1 MADSRRTRRRT
12 AGASS
17 SRSRNVR
24 LASIEGWIS
33 DEEQHGDYVH
43 FWQERRI
50 MAVKFIRL
58 DFYHFYGFQ
67 FPYLFHAQGLTHL
80 VEQKGCIYLDLIRVF
95 YFNMCYRDDIITTK
109 VKGVS
114 IIQDDDIWTNVA
126 QLTLWDDAVKV
137 HLGVPDFN
145 RILAFQSFLRH
156 PEQQINRRQLLL
168 GGFKVEERMI
178 HYLIVWILCPRATNH
193 AQCSEQDL
201 LLLYGLLNHIH
212 IYWPALISDTMV
224 QTKKYSSYHFP
235 YALLISRIL
244 EYKGVS
250 VDGELT
256 TSIQAIGTE
265 IRETTFRQMGFVAC
279 GRVIIHKDDDHHEN
293 ANDDMDAHM
302 VDPVPAATSADAGPS
317 HMPSNSSLTMEEH
330 FVNLSKQLEDMRL
343 FQQTH
348 FEQIYEWQQNHEE
361 FVIDQ
366 FNDLDT
372 RIGNIEN
379 YFNLQPPERPPS
391 PEF

>member
-24 LASIEGWIS
+24 PASIEGWIS
-33 DEEQHGDYVH
+33 DEEQHGNYVH

-58 DFYHFYGFQ
+58 DFYRFYGFQ
-67 FPYLFHAQGLTHL
+67 FPDLFHAQGLTHL
-80 VEQKGCIYLDLIRVF
+80 VEQKGCIYPDLICVF
-95 YFNMCYRDDIITTK
+95 YFNMRYHDGIITTK
-109 VKGVS
+109 SILEFRTSIVS
-114 IIQDDDIWTNVA
+114 S
-126 QLTLWDDAVKV
+126 
-137 HLGVPDFN
+137 PFN
-145 RILAFQSFLRH
+145 PFLRH
-156 PEQQINRRQLLL
+156 PEQQINRRQLLV

-212 IYWPALISDTMV
+212 IDWPSLISDTMV
-224 QTKKYSSYHFP
+224 KAKKYPSYHFP

-250 VDGELT
+250 VVGELT
-256 TSIQAIGTE
+256 TAIQAIGTE
-265 IRETTFRQMGFVAC
+265 IGETTFRQMGFVAR

-302 VDPVPAATSADAGPS
+302 VDPVPAATSADVGPS

-330 FVNLSKQLEDMRL
+330 FANLSKQLEDMRL

-379 YFNLQPPERPPS
+379 HFNLQPPERPPS

>member
-1 MADSRRTRRRT
+1 MADSRRTQRRT

-17 SRSRNVR
+17 SRSQNVHP
-24 LASIEGWIS
+24 ASIEGWIS
-33 DEEQHGDYVH
+33 DEEKHGDYVH

-58 DFYHFYGFQ
+58 NFYRFYGFQ
-67 FPYLFHAQGLTHL
+67 FPDLFRAQGLTHL
-80 VEQKGCIYLDLIRVF
+80 VEKKGYIYPDLIRVF
-95 YFNMCYRDDIITTK
+95 YFNLRYRDGIITTT
-109 VKGVS
+109 VKGVP
-114 IIQDDDIWTNVA
+114 IILNDDIWTNVA

-137 HLGVPDFN
+137 HLGIPDFN
-145 RILAFQSFLRH
+145 RLIAFQSFLRH
-156 PEQQINRRQLLL
+156 PEQQINHRQLLV

-178 HYLIVWILCPRATNH
+178 HYLIMY
-193 AQCSEQDL
+193 E
-201 LLLYGLLNHIH
+201 
-212 IYWPALISDTMV
+212 
-224 QTKKYSSYHFP
+224 KYNSYHFP

-250 VDGELT
+250 VEGEFT
-256 TSIQAIGTE
+256 HAIQAIDTE
-265 IRETTFRQMGFVAC
+265 IGETTFRQMGFVNR
-279 GRVIIHKDDDHHEN
+279 GRVIIHKDDDHPEDEN
-293 ANDDMDAHM
+293 DNMDAHM
-302 VDPVPAATSADAGPS
+302 ADPVQAATSADAGPS
-317 HMPSNSSLTMEEH
+317 QMPTSSSLTMEEP
-330 FVNLSKQLEDMRL
+330 FANLSKQLEDMGL

-379 YFNLQPPERPPS
+379 HFNLQPLERPPS

>member
-12 AGASS
+12 AGVSS

-24 LASIEGWIS
+24 PASIEGWIS

-58 DFYHFYGFQ
+58 DFYHYYGFQ
-67 FPYLFHAQGLTHL
+67 FPDLFRAQGLTHL
-80 VEQKGCIYLDLIRVF
+80 VEQKGCIYPDLIRVF
-95 YFNMCYRDDIITTK
+95 YFNMRYRDGIITTK
-109 VKGVS
+109 VKGVP
-114 IIQDDDIWTNVA
+114 IILDDDIWTNVA
-126 QLTLWDDAVKV
+126 QLTLWDDAVKA

-145 RILAFQSFLRH
+145 RLLAFQSFLRH
-156 PEQQINRRQLLL
+156 PEQQINRRQLLV

-212 IYWPALISDTMV
+212 IDWPALISDTMV
-224 QTKKYSSYHFP
+224 KAKKYSSYHFP

-250 VDGELT
+250 GDGELT

-265 IRETTFRQMGFVAC
+265 IGETTFRQMGFVAR

-293 ANDDMDAHM
+293 VNDDMDAHM
-302 VDPVPAATSADAGPS
+302 VDPVQTATSADAGPS
-317 HMPSNSSLTMEEH
+317 HMPSTSSLTMEEH
-330 FVNLSKQLEDMRL
+330 FANLSKQLEDMRL

-348 FEQIYEWQQNHEE
+348 FEQIYEWQHNHEE

-379 YFNLQPPERPPS
+379 HFNLQPPERPPS